1 MNLEWQKYLTHHGK
15 TKEVCEYVV
24 YRFDRPEYDNNKG
37 IKIWVE
43 ASKSCLK
50 DTHGV

>member
-1 MNLEWQKYLTHHGK
+1 MNFEWQKYVTDHGK
-15 TKEVCEYVV
+15 CKEVCEYVV
-24 YRFDRPEYDNNKG
+24 SRFDNPEYDNNKG

-50 DTHGV
+50 DAHGV